1 MPDSGDQSKTKFEN
15 SAPIL
20 RVSDMK
26 ASLHYY
32 LDVLGFRNADWGDEG
47 FTCVNRDAAGVYLSQ
62 GSQGSPKTWIW
73 IGVQDVQAL
82 YEEYRQ
88 SGAIVRHAPRNYS
101 WALEMHVEDP
111 DGHVIRFGS
120 EPLTGRAF
128 DDWLE

>member
-1 MPDSGDQSKTKFEN
+1 MPDSRDQSKTKFEN
-15 SAPIL
+15 SIPIL

-32 LDVLGFRNADWGDEG
+32 VEALGFRKGEWGDAN
-47 FTCVNRDAAGVYLSQ
+47 FTSVGRDAAGIYLCQ
-62 GSQGSPKTWIW
+62 GSQGSPATWIW

-88 SGAIVRHAPRNYS
+88 KGAKIRHAPRNYP

-120 EPLTGRAF
+120 EAISGRPF
-128 DDWLE
+128 DDWQD